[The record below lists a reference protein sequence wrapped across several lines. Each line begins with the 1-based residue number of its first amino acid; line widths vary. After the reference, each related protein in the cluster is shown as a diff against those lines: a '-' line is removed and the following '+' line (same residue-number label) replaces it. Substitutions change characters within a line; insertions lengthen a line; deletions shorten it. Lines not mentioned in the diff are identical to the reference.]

1 MVRRT
6 FKEGKMKLKIKDD
19 EIILLL
25 NKSLTLEV
33 SEKGF
38 VLRNGEDL
46 IIDGS
51 LICSTNKIN
60 IMKNTN
66 KRIKVITFKMGNKKK
81 NKKFK

>member
-1 MVRRT
+1 
-6 FKEGKMKLKIKDD
+6 MKLKIKDD

>member
-1 MVRRT
+1 
-6 FKEGKMKLKIKDD
+6 MKLKIKDD

-81 NKKFK
+81 NKKFKWIIEK